1 MTEPIRGFLCSTN
14 QGAMIAAKATN
25 TLTTPTPGVLL
36 TGHPSTTRLF
46 D

>member
-14 QGAMIAAKATN
+14 QGAMIAAKGTN
-25 TLTTPTPGVLL
+25 TPPTPGVLL
-36 TGHPSTTRLF
+36 TDHPSAPHLF